1 MAFVPGQ
8 EGKRVRKGRGGQDQG
23 LTESGMLTLQIPA
36 HLPHQPRLPAQGG
49 APEAK
54 SPLEEF
60 HRGQSARASS
70 PVCSVSDQRRPGS
83 RVPDWQADAD
93 LEGANCGSLLGSPR
107 LAGGPQVFLKGDP
120 SNGSVAITLI
130 SILITR
136 GPALKIAR
144 DPEPAH
150 HRTQHQVPSAPRTQH
165 QGTSCD
171 QSWVVMVLRPL
182 VFII

>member
-60 HRGQSARASS
+60 HRGWSARASS
-70 PVCSVSDQRRPGS
+70 PVCSS
-83 RVPDWQADAD
+83 A
-93 LEGANCGSLLGSPR
+93 
-107 LAGGPQVFLKGDP
+107 
-120 SNGSVAITLI
+120 
-130 SILITR
+130 
-136 GPALKIAR
+136 
-144 DPEPAH
+144 
-150 HRTQHQVPSAPRTQH
+150 PSAARGGQGAVSPTGKLTQTLKEPTV
-165 QGTSCD
+165 GAC
-171 QSWVVMVLRPL
+171 
-182 VFII
+182 